1 MAEHIDGHEV
11 NGLIAWFGN
20 YPIFSNL

>member
-1 MAEHIDGHEV
+1 MAEHIDGQEV

>member
-1 MAEHIDGHEV
+1 MAEHIDGQKV

>member
-1 MAEHIDGHEV
+1 MAEHIDGQEV

-20 YPIFSNL
+20 YPFFSNL

>member
-1 MAEHIDGHEV
+1 MAEHIDGQEV

-20 YPIFSNL
+20 YPLSNL

>member
-1 MAEHIDGHEV
+1 MAEHIDGHKV

>member
-1 MAEHIDGHEV
+1 MAEHIDGQDV

-20 YPIFSNL
+20 YPILSNL

>member
-1 MAEHIDGHEV
+1 MAEHIDGQEV

-20 YPIFSNL
+20 YPIISNL

>member
-1 MAEHIDGHEV
+1 MAEHIDGQEV

-20 YPIFSNL
+20 YPIFPNL